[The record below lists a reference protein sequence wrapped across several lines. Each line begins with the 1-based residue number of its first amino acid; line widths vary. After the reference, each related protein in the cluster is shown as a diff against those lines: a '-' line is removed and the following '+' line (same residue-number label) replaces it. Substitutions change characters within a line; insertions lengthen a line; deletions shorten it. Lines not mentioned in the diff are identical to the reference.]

1 MISSKTPFSIANGK
15 ILIIGPRHVWRIGA
29 RGYQPAQC
37 QTSQSTAPD
46 FFFKAASQSKLGNS
60 PRAGSSA
67 RGEQLGCTTD
77 GHQPRI
83 ERGKDG
89 RRARGEG
96 HEPISKILKLSSS
109 YGLHSLMHKRAGC
122 RQTGRFER
130 SFGRRAAS
138 QTVGKTGQT
147 AKQAMQQE
155 GQALSDLARKRRS
168 RKAEKTS
175 QLSTVSLFCFFS

>member
-1 MISSKTPFSIANGK
+1 
-15 ILIIGPRHVWRIGA
+15 
-29 RGYQPAQC
+29 
-37 QTSQSTAPD
+37 
-46 FFFKAASQSKLGNS
+46 
-60 PRAGSSA
+60 
-67 RGEQLGCTTD
+67 
-77 GHQPRI
+77 
-83 ERGKDG
+83 
-89 RRARGEG
+89 
-96 HEPISKILKLSSS
+96 
-109 YGLHSLMHKRAGC
+109 MHKRAGC

-175 QLSTVSLFCFFS
+175 QLSTVSLFCFFFRSWLRGHGGSKPRQAGGQTC

>member
-1 MISSKTPFSIANGK
+1 MFGGLGQEDINLPS
-15 ILIIGPRHVWRIGA
+15 A
-29 RGYQPAQC
+29 RQVRAWL
-37 QTSQSTAPD
+37 
-46 FFFKAASQSKLGNS
+46 FFLKAASQSKLGNS

-83 ERGKDG
+83 EGGKDG

-96 HEPISKILKLSSS
+96 HKPISKILKLSSS
-109 YGLHSLMHKRAGC
+109 YGLQGKFLPSSDRRRSHSLMHKRAGR

-138 QTVGKTGQT
+138 QTVAKTGQT